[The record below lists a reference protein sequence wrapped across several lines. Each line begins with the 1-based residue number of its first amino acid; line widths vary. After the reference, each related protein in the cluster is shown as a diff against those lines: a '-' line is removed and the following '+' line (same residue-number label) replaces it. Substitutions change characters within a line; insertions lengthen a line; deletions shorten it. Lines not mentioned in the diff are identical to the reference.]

1 MKEQNINFDTLVS
14 QIEYTNEALQN
25 NARLVINR
33 HVTAKAWLTGYYIVE
48 YEQKGSDRAKYGEK
62 LLQNLSKRLG
72 SKYAFSTLKL
82 YRMFY
87 LTYPQLGNDIGLFL
101 HKLPIGQSVISQFK
115 QKSQSQISQ
124 LQLPDNKQIEKSQL
138 LTDQFLPIRQSKS
151 AKFKGVA
158 PDMLFNR
165 LSFTHLAAILPC
177 KDPLQRAFY
186 ETMAIRGT
194 WSVRELQR
202 QIDSNYY
209 ERSGWS
215 QKPEQLA
222 SLVDNKAEQTSLTLD
237 IKSPYTFEFLGL
249 QSKDVIEESDLET
262 ALIDNLRDF
271 ILELG
276 MGFCFEERQKKML
289 IDDRYYWA
297 DLVFYHRIL
306 KRHVIIELK
315 ANRLDYADTAQ
326 LRMYLAYYRK
336 NIMTP
341 DDNPPV
347 GILMCSEVG
356 QEMAEYTLLDSDED
370 IFISKYEL
378 NIPSKERMTE
388 FLRKENEGL
397 NKEEKIQI

>member
-1 MKEQNINFDTLVS
+1 M
-14 QIEYTNEALQN
+14 QN
-25 NARLVINR
+25 NARLIINR
-33 HVTAKAWLTGYYIVE
+33 HVTAKAWLTGYYIME

-62 LLQNLSKRLG
+62 LLQTLSKRLG
-72 SKYAFSTLKL
+72 NKYAFSTLKL
-82 YRMFY
+82 YRQFY
-87 LTYPQLGNDIGLFL
+87 LTYPYLGKNIEQFL
-101 HKLPIGQSVISQFK
+101 LKLPIGQSLISQFE
-115 QKSQSQISQ
+115 QKSQSLISQ
-124 LQLPDNKQIEKSQL
+124 LQSPNNQDDIITKSQIVKSDS
-138 LTDQFLPIRQSKS
+138 TGQSVS
-151 AKFKGVA
+151 AQFKGVA
-158 PDMLFNR
+158 PDKLFNC

-215 QKPEQLA
+215 QKPEALA
-222 SLVDNKAEQTSLTLD
+222 DLVDGKAEHSSLELD
-237 IKSPYTFEFLGL
+237 IKSPFTFEFLGL
-249 QSKDVIEESDLET
+249 QNKEVVEESDLET

-276 MGFCFEERQKKML
+276 MGFCFEDRQKKML

-326 LRMYLAYYRK
+326 LKMYLAYYRK
-336 NIMTP
+336 NIMMS

-356 QEMAEYTLLDSDED
+356 QEMAEYTLLDSSEE
-370 IFISKYEL
+370 IFISKYQL

-388 FLRKENEGL
+388 FLRRENEGL
-397 NKEEKIQI
+397 NKEDRK

>member
-1 MKEQNINFDTLVS
+1 MANMAEQNMNFEALVS
-14 QIEYTNEALQN
+14 QIQGTNEALQN

-48 YEQKGSDRAKYGEK
+48 YEQYGSDRAKYGDK
-62 LLQNLSKRLG
+62 LLPELSNRLG
-72 SKYAFSTLKL
+72 KRNFSVTNLKI
-82 YRMFY
+82 YRQFY
-87 LTYPQLGNDIGLFL
+87 LIYPTLISEIGKFL
-101 HKLPIGQSVISQFK
+101 MSYMPIGQSLTD
-115 QKSQSQISQ
+115 Q
-124 LQLPDNKQIEKSQL
+124 LQLPVNHLIEKSQS
-138 LTDQFLPIRQSKS
+138 LTDQFPSIRQSPI
-151 AKFKGVA
+151 AQFKGVA
-158 PDMLFNR
+158 PDKLFNR

-222 SLVDNKAEQTSLTLD
+222 DLVDGKAEQQSLALD
-237 IKSPYTFEFLGL
+237 IKSPFTFEFLGL
-249 QSKDVIEESDLET
+249 QGKEVIEESDLET
-262 ALIDNLRDF
+262 ALLDHLQDF

-289 IDDRYYWA
+289 IDDRYFWA

-326 LRMYLAYYRK
+326 LKMYLAYYRK
-336 NIMTP
+336 NIMMP

-356 QEMAEYTLLDSDED
+356 QEMAEYTLLDTDED
-370 IFISKYEL
+370 IFISKYQL

-388 FLRKENEGL
+388 FLRKENEEI
-397 NKEEKIQI
+397 NKEL

>member
-1 MKEQNINFDTLVS
+1 MKPEINFNNLVQ
-14 QIEYTNEALQN
+14 QIEHTNEALQN

-48 YEQKGSDRAKYGEK
+48 YEQNGSDRAQYGEQ
-62 LLQNLSKRLG
+62 LLQKLAERLG
-72 SKYAFSTLKL
+72 KGISYRTLKL
-82 YRMFY
+82 YRLFY
-87 LTYPQLGNDIGLFL
+87 MTYSTLAIPVKEFIV
-101 HKLPIGQSVISQFK
+101 KTLPIGQSVIAQLEDADNLNITIGQSLIAQFNSKPPVSQFNGVN
-115 QKSQSQISQ
+115 
-124 LQLPDNKQIEKSQL
+124 PDL
-138 LTDQFLPIRQSKS
+138 
-151 AKFKGVA
+151 
-158 PDMLFNR
+158 LFNR

-215 QKPEQLA
+215 QKPMALA
-222 SLVDNKAEQTSLTLD
+222 DMVDGKAEHSSLALD
-237 IKSPYTFEFLGL
+237 IKSPFTFEFLGL
-249 QSKDVIEESDLET
+249 TAKDVVEESDLET
-262 ALIDNLRDF
+262 ALIDHLQDF

-276 MGFCFEERQKKML
+276 MGFCFEERQKKLL
-289 IDDRYYWA
+289 IDDRYFKA

-306 KRHVIIELK
+306 KRHVIVELK

-326 LRMYLAYYRK
+326 LKMYLAYYRK
-336 NIMTP
+336 NIMMP
-341 DDNPPV
+341 DDNPPI

-356 QEMAEYTLLDSDED
+356 QEMAEYTLLDIDENV
-370 IFISKYEL
+370 FVSKYEL
-378 NIPSKERMTE
+378 SIPSKECMTD

-397 NKEEKIQI
+397 R

>member
-1 MKEQNINFDTLVS
+1 MAKQNINFDSLVS
-14 QIEYTNEALQN
+14 QIEQTNEALQN

-48 YEQKGSDRAKYGEK
+48 YEQNGSDRAKYGDK
-62 LLQNLSKRLG
+62 LLQNLAKRLG
-72 SKYAFSTLKL
+72 KKYAFSTLKI
-82 YRMFY
+82 YRQFY
-87 LTYPQLGNDIGLFL
+87 MVYPQLKSPIGKFLF
-101 HKLPIGQSVISQFK
+101 KTFAIGQSVSA
-115 QKSQSQISQ
+115 Q
-124 LQLPDNKQIEKSQL
+124 LQMPINQLIEKSQTVSSQL
-138 LTDQFLPIRQSKS
+138 GLVSVIEKSQTVSSQFQGVKSHNLFNKLSFSHLSALLPI
-151 AKFKGVA
+151 
-158 PDMLFNR
+158 
-165 LSFTHLAAILPC
+165 

-209 ERSGWS
+209 VRSGWS
-215 QKPEQLA
+215 LKPEALA
-222 SLVDNKAEQTSLTLD
+222 DLVDGKAEQQSLSLD

-249 QSKDVIEESDLET
+249 RGKDVIEESDLET

-276 MGFCFEERQKKML
+276 LGFCLEDRQKKML

-326 LRMYLAYYRK
+326 LKMYLAYYRK
-336 NIMTP
+336 NIMQP

-356 QEMAEYTLLDSDED
+356 QEMAEYTLLDTNED
-370 IFISKYEL
+370 VFISKYEL

-388 FLRKENEGL
+388 FLRKENEVL
-397 NKEEKIQI
+397 NKED

>member
-1 MKEQNINFDTLVS
+1 MNTYDKYNFDGLIS
-14 QIEYTNEALQN
+14 QIQAANEALQN

-48 YEQKGSDRAKYGEK
+48 YEQNGCDRAQYGEQ
-62 LLQNLSKRLG
+62 LLQNLAKRLG
-72 SKYAFSTLKL
+72 KKYAFSTLKL
-82 YRMFY
+82 YRLFY
-87 LTYPQLGNDIGLFL
+87 VTYPQLGGNIGNFL
-101 HKLPIGQSVISQFK
+101 RHLPISQSLISQFRLPTA
-115 QKSQSQISQ
+115 KSQSLISQ
-124 LQLPDNKQIEKSQL
+124 S
-138 LTDQFLPIRQSKS
+138 TPIMQSLIAQSESIGQTAS
-151 AKFKGVA
+151 AQFKGVA
-158 PDMLFNR
+158 PELLFNR
-165 LSFTHLAAILPC
+165 LSFTHLAAILPI

-209 ERSGWS
+209 IRSGWS
-215 QKPEQLA
+215 QKPEVLA
-222 SLVDNKAEQTSLTLD
+222 DLVDGQAEQSSLVLD
-237 IKSPYTFEFLGL
+237 IKSPFTFEFLDL
-249 QSKDVIEESDLET
+249 AAKDVVEESDLET
-262 ALIDNLRDF
+262 ALLDHLQDF

-289 IDDRYYWA
+289 IDDRYFKA

-326 LRMYLAYYRK
+326 LKMYLAYYRK
-336 NIMTP
+336 NIMMP

-356 QEMAEYTLLDSDED
+356 QEMAEYTLLDLDED
-370 IFISKYEL
+370 VFVSKYEL
-378 NIPSKERMTE
+378 SVPSKERMAE
-388 FLRKENEGL
+388 FLRKENEGMV
-397 NKEEKIQI
+397 

>member
-1 MKEQNINFDTLVS
+1 MAEQNINFDSLVS
-14 QIEYTNEALQN
+14 QIEQTNEALQN

-33 HVTAKAWLTGYYIVE
+33 HVTAKAWLTGCYIVE
-48 YEQKGSDRAKYGEK
+48 YEQKGSDRAKYGDR

-72 SKYAFSTLKL
+72 GKNFSYRSLKL
-82 YRMFY
+82 YRQFFI
-87 LTYPQLGNDIGLFL
+87 TYVGLLEPIKEFVIRSFPIRQSLIAQFEILDCQAIEKSQSVTSQLVND
-101 HKLPIGQSVISQFK
+101 KNLPIGQSVIA
-115 QKSQSQISQ
+115 Q
-124 LQLPDNKQIEKSQL
+124 LMENVTL
-138 LTDQFLPIRQSKS
+138 
-151 AKFKGVA
+151 GVA
-158 PDMLFNR
+158 PDKLFNR
-165 LSFTHLAAILPC
+165 LSFTHLAAILPI

-209 ERSGWS
+209 VRSGWS
-215 QKPEQLA
+215 QKPEALA
-222 SLVDNKAEQTSLTLD
+222 DLVDGKAEQQSLSLD

-249 QSKDVIEESDLET
+249 QGKDVIEESDLET

-276 MGFCFEERQKKML
+276 LGFCLEDRQKKML

-326 LRMYLAYYRK
+326 LKMYLAYYRK
-336 NIMTP
+336 NIMQP

-356 QEMAEYTLLDSDED
+356 QEMAEYTLLDTDED
-370 IFISKYEL
+370 VFISKYEL
-378 NIPSKERMTE
+378 NIPSKERMAE

-397 NKEEKIQI
+397 SKEDKQ

>member
-1 MKEQNINFDTLVS
+1 MANMAEQNMNFEALVS
-14 QIEYTNEALQN
+14 QIQGTNEALQN

-48 YEQKGSDRAKYGEK
+48 YEQNGSDRAKYGEK
-62 LLQNLSKRLG
+62 LLPELSNRLG
-72 SKYAFSTLKL
+72 KRNFSVTNLKI
-82 YRMFY
+82 YRQFY
-87 LTYPQLGNDIGLFL
+87 LIYPTLISEIGKFL
-101 HKLPIGQSVISQFK
+101 MSYMPIGQSLTD
-115 QKSQSQISQ
+115 Q
-124 LQLPDNKQIEKSQL
+124 LQLPVNHLIEKSQS
-138 LTDQFLPIRQSKS
+138 LTGQFTSIRQSPI
-151 AKFKGVA
+151 AQFKGVA
-158 PDMLFNR
+158 PDKLFNR

-222 SLVDNKAEQTSLTLD
+222 DLVDGKAEQQSLALD
-237 IKSPYTFEFLGL
+237 IKSPFTFEFLGL
-249 QSKDVIEESDLET
+249 QGKDVIEESDLET
-262 ALIDNLRDF
+262 ALLDHLQDF

-289 IDDRYYWA
+289 IDDRYFWA

-326 LRMYLAYYRK
+326 LKMYLAYYRK
-336 NIMTP
+336 NIMMP

-356 QEMAEYTLLDSDED
+356 QEMAEYTLLDTNED
-370 IFISKYEL
+370 IFISKYQL
-378 NIPSKERMTE
+378 NIPSKERMAE
-388 FLRKENEGL
+388 FLRKENEGI
-397 NKEEKIQI
+397 NKEL